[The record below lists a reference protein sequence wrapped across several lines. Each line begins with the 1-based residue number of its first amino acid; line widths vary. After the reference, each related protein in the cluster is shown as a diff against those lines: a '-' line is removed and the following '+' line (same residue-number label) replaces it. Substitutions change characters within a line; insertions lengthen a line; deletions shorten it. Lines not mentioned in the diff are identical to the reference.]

1 MLIQDLRYGARVL
14 RRNPGFTAVAVLT
27 LALGI
32 GVNTVVFTAYKA
44 IFARPLDAR
53 NSKEMINIAL
63 VRYSGSTEFRF
74 SYVDYLAYR
83 NSVGSLSGL
92 IAASSPQRMR
102 FSTSG
107 GFLSQ
112 RYSAADSG
120 LAELGLLPSEAS
132 NAEFASVFLVSEN
145 YFKVL
150 GVSALRGRTFDS
162 MTTNELLAAPGVL
175 ISENYWQQ
183 RFAGDPS
190 ILGKPI
196 YLNGAAFAVIGITPR
211 NFVGTSVAVP
221 DFWLPISLD
230 PLVHVNGHLLTDRE
244 NQCCR
249 LFGRLAHGA
258 NIFQAQAELNLAAD
272 RLRAF
277 HNLGSELAK
286 PTTALVWLGSP
297 FPLPL
302 NLYRGLTFAVVLIM
316 AAGAMVL
323 AVACANVGS
332 LELARARF
340 RDNELRTR
348 LSLGAS
354 RLRLISQ
361 LLTESALLALLA
373 GLLALPCTWALLRF
387 CATLATGAFPPNFG
401 TLIFDVTPDLRI
413 FLYNFAVSLLAGFLF
428 GVSPAME
435 FSRAALPSAARG
447 TTSAVRSRRMQDL
460 LVAVQVAFSLVI
472 MIAGSMLIR
481 SSLNSLNMA
490 TGYEAKHVIDLV
502 VQCPETREYTSE
514 RKLVLVRELRDRLRA
529 LTGVA
534 GISSSQP
541 PGDSGALTA
550 VSTLDLDEPSA
561 RDVPPMHYTWVDA
574 TYFQTLDIRVDLG
587 RVFRQ
592 TGESQHSIILSESAA
607 RQFWPGQN
615 PIGRS
620 VRLGAT
626 DNKFRARSDLVADG
640 LTYQVVGVAR
650 DIRGFELNGSDSRL
664 LYLPLSE
671 HKLADYPILIRTQ
684 SDTAPVTRSID
695 AVISSVD
702 PAIAATRS
710 TLEEQLR
717 GSAAFFTSVFAASI
731 ASIVGLL
738 GLVLALMGIY
748 GTVSYIVALRTREI
762 GIRIAVGAQK
772 SSILGLI
779 LRESTRP
786 VFVGLFVGA
795 LLAVGVSH
803 LLHGILYG
811 VHIVDATS
819 FIGVSFL
826 FLAVAVLAACPP
838 SRRAMQVDPVAALRH
853 E

>member
-1 MLIQDLRYGARVL
+1 MQ
-14 RRNPGFTAVAVLT
+14 
-27 LALGI
+27 
-32 GVNTVVFTAYKA
+32 
-44 IFARPLDAR
+44 
-53 NSKEMINIAL
+53 
-63 VRYSGSTEFRF
+63 
-74 SYVDYLAYR
+74 
-83 NSVGSLSGL
+83 
-92 IAASSPQRMR
+92 
-102 FSTSG
+102 
-107 GFLSQ
+107 
-112 RYSAADSG
+112 
-120 LAELGLLPSEAS
+120 
-132 NAEFASVFLVSEN
+132 
-145 YFKVL
+145 
-150 GVSALRGRTFDS
+150 
-162 MTTNELLAAPGVL
+162 
-175 ISENYWQQ
+175 
-183 RFAGDPS
+183 
-190 ILGKPI
+190 
-196 YLNGAAFAVIGITPR
+196 
-211 NFVGTSVAVP
+211 
-221 DFWLPISLD
+221 
-230 PLVHVNGHLLTDRE
+230 
-244 NQCCR
+244 
-249 LFGRLAHGA
+249 
-258 NIFQAQAELNLAAD
+258 
-272 RLRAF
+272 
-277 HNLGSELAK
+277 
-286 PTTALVWLGSP
+286 
-297 FPLPL
+297 
-302 NLYRGLTFAVVLIM
+302 
-316 AAGAMVL
+316 
-323 AVACANVGS
+323 
-332 LELARARF
+332 
-340 RDNELRTR
+340 
-348 LSLGAS
+348 
-354 RLRLISQ
+354 
-361 LLTESALLALLA
+361 
-373 GLLALPCTWALLRF
+373 
-387 CATLATGAFPPNFG
+387 
-401 TLIFDVTPDLRI
+401 PDLRI

-529 LTGVA
+529 LPGVA

-541 PGDSGALTA
+541 PGDSGTLTA
-550 VSTLDLDEPSA
+550 VSTVDLDKPSA

-607 RQFWPGQN
+607 RQLWPGQN

-626 DNKFRARSDLVADG
+626 DNKFRAPSDLVADG

-671 HKLADYPILIRTQ
+671 DKLADYPILVRTQ
-684 SDTAPVTRSID
+684 SDTAPVIRSID

-772 SSILGLI
+772 SNILRLI

-786 VFVGLFVGA
+786 VFAGLFVGV
-795 LLAVGVSH
+795 LLAVGLSY

-811 VHIVDATS
+811 LHIVDATS

-838 SRRAMQVDPVAALRH
+838 SCRAMQVDPVVALRH